1 MAWFS
6 WRFVEGPFRNKNQT
20 TRKFIFTFSILG
32 MIAFSLIGISTHFS
46 NGFLSRLS
54 EEEHQI
60 YSYTNYDR
68 MFYYRGEVCF
78 LSSEQTADDFNE
90 ECLSGKSLI
99 WGDSHAAALSFG
111 LRKINNFSQ
120 LTASACPP
128 IINQYFPARPF
139 CLDIN
144 NRVLEHVKKGSFT
157 EIYLHSNWLG
167 YDISQISML
176 SETIDNILL
185 IDPSINIKIIGGVPQ
200 WQPNLPTLLIRKGI
214 SMPDNDNTKVIA
226 NNEFSKVE
234 ALDKQIIRLLHR
246 YKEKHNVEFISLL
259 NEFCEDESCM
269 AITSDCGIFEPTAW
283 DYGHLTASGSKLA
296 ARFILH
302 ESSLTASQCSD

>member
-1 MAWFS
+1 
-6 WRFVEGPFRNKNQT
+6 
-20 TRKFIFTFSILG
+20 
-32 MIAFSLIGISTHFS
+32 MIAFSLIGISTNFS

-54 EEEHQI
+54 EEEQQI
-60 YSYTNYDR
+60 YSFKSYDIE
-68 MFYYRGEVCF
+68 FYYRANDCF
-78 LSSEQTADDFNE
+78 LSSKQTYDAFKK

-111 LRKINNFSQ
+111 LREINDFSQ

-128 IINQYFPARPF
+128 IINQYFPARPL

-144 NRVLEHVKKGSFT
+144 NRILEYVKDGSFT

-176 SETIDNILL
+176 SETIDKILL

-200 WQPNLPTLLIRKGI
+200 WQPSLPDILLRAGI
-214 SMPDNDNTKVIA
+214 SMSDVKNIHMMK
-226 NNEFSKVE
+226 NNEYLKVRE
-234 ALDKQIIRLLHR
+234 LDKEIVHLLHR
-246 YKEKHNVEFISLL
+246 YKANANIEFISMLDK
-259 NEFCEDESCM
+259 FCEDESC
-269 AITSDCGIFEPTAW
+269 ISLTSDCSFFEPTAW

-302 ESSLTASQCSD
+302 ESDLTASQCSD